1 MGTGWFAALNPIL
14 QALTATLFT
23 WSVTSLGAS
32 LGFFFKGINRKIVDG
47 MLRFAAGVMIAASF
61 WSVLAPAIEMA
72 EESGLPAWRPAAA
85 RFLLEAFFLW
95 GVDKLLPHL
104 HLGFPLREAAG
115 VKTGWQRSVLLVLV
129 ITLNNTPEGLAVG
142 VAFGAV
148 AAILSS
154 ASLAGAVTLALGI
167 GLPRIPTQQ
176 PDLPSL

>member
-1 MGTGWFAALNPIL
+1 M
-14 QALTATLFT
+14 TATLFT
-23 WSVTSLGAS
+23 WSVTTLGAS
-32 LGFFFKGINRKIVDG
+32 LVFFFKGINRKIVDG
-47 MLRFAAGVMIAASF
+47 MLGFAAGVMIAASF
-61 WSVLAPAIEMA
+61 WSVLAPTIEMA
-72 EESGLPAWRPAAA
+72 EESGLPAWGPAAA
-85 RFLLEAFFLW
+85 RFLLGAFFLW

-129 ITLNNTPEGLAVG
+129 ITLNNIPEGLAVG

-167 GLPRIPTQQ
+167 GVPKANSYTTTRSAFTLMGLAMFQ
-176 PDLPSL
+176 